1 MSLTA
6 LIQSISYYKF
16 LNAFTNKGGGIC
28 LTDRDKTIK
37 LKVAEADQRDVGKGI
52 VRIDESF
59 REKLG
64 LKPFDVVEIKGG
76 KSTSAL
82 IGRPYPGDSGLDI
95 IRMDG
100 LIRTNAKT
108 GIGEYIEI
116 RKADWKE
123 AKSVTLAPIAKGM
136 QIYAPSETLKAV
148 FMNRTVSKGDFIS
161 TTSLRRSRDRETFG
175 KGVMFEDFFQDFFG
189 QDFGPSF
196 GLGEIKLQVIFT
208 SPSGIIKITDLT
220 QVELLPEATEIT
232 PEQNI
237 LSVMYEDLG
246 GVKET
251 IGKVREMVE
260 LPLKHPGLF
269 DRLGIDAPKGVL
281 LHGPPG
287 TGKTMLAKA
296 VANES
301 DAYFISINGPEIMSK
316 YYGESERAI
325 REIFEDAEKN
335 APAIIFLDEID
346 SIAPKRAEVTGE
358 VERRVVAQLLSLMD
372 GLKAR
377 KNVIVIGSTN
387 RPEALDV
394 ALRRPGRFDREI
406 ELRVPDTDGRLEIFQ
421 IHTRG
426 MPLAEDVNLMDFAQ
440 ITYGFVGAD
449 IAALCR
455 EAAMSALRLVLP
467 KINLNEPEIP
477 AEILDSLQV
486 IREDFENALKDVQ
499 PSAIREILIEVP
511 AVSWDD
517 VGGLDEVKRL
527 LKEVVEWPLKNPE
540 SYRDIGVEAP
550 KGVLLYGP
558 PGTGKTLLAKAI
570 AHESDANFITA
581 KGSDLLSKWYGESEK
596 RIAEVFTR
604 ARQVAPSI
612 IFLDELDS
620 LAPIRGTSTGE
631 PQVTARILN
640 QLLSEMDGLEE
651 LRAVVVIG
659 ATNRPDVI
667 DPALVRPG
675 RFDELILVP
684 IPDEGARREI
694 FKVHTEKIALAED
707 VDIERLVSMTD
718 QYTGADIAAVC
729 KKAGRLALREDLHAK
744 NVRQRHFL
752 KAITE
757 TGPSVTPDTMKY
769 YEAIKGELRTRKSKE
784 IENPS
789 YI

>member
-1 MSLTA
+1 MNEGD
-6 LIQSISYYKF
+6 ISIV
-16 LNAFTNKGGGIC
+16 
-28 LTDRDKTIK
+28 K

-52 VRIDESF
+52 VRIDEIF

-64 LKPFDVVEIKGG
+64 LKPFDVVEIIGG

-82 IGRPYPGDSGLDI
+82 IGRPYPSDAGLDI
-95 IRMDG
+95 VRMDG

-108 GIGEYIEI
+108 SIGEYVEI
-116 RKADWKE
+116 RKAEWKE
-123 AKSVTLAPIAKGM
+123 AKHVTLSPVTRGM
-136 QIYAPSETLKAV
+136 QIYAPSETLIAV

-161 TTSLRRSRDRETFG
+161 TTSLRKSRERDTSS
-175 KGVMFEDFFQDFFG
+175 KGLMFDDFFQDFFG
-189 QDFGPSF
+189 QGFGPSF
-196 GLGEIKLQVIFT
+196 GLGEIKLQVVST
-208 SPSGIIKITDLT
+208 SPSGIVKITDLT
-220 QVELLPEATEIT
+220 EIELLPEAVEIP
-232 PEQNI
+232 PEQI
-237 LSVMYEDLG
+237 IPTVMYEDLG
-246 GVKET
+246 GLKDAIT
-251 IGKVREMVE
+251 KVREMIE
-260 LPLKHPGLF
+260 LPLKHPELF

-316 YYGESERAI
+316 YYGESEKAI
-325 REIFEDAEKN
+325 RDIFDEAEKN

-372 GLKAR
+372 GLKSR
-377 KNVIVIGSTN
+377 KNVIVIGATN
-387 RPEALDV
+387 RPEALDL

-426 MPLAEDVNLMDFAQ
+426 MPLTEDVNLRDLGQ

-455 EAAMSALRLVLP
+455 EAAMSALRRILP
-467 KINLNEPEIP
+467 KLNLKEPQIP
-477 AEILDSLQV
+477 NEILDTLQV
-486 IREDFENALKDVQ
+486 TRADFEEAMKEVQ
-499 PSAIREILIEVP
+499 PSAIREILIEIP
-511 AVSWDD
+511 NVSWDD
-517 VGGLDEVKRL
+517 VGGLEDVKCL
-527 LKEVVEWPLKNPE
+527 LKEAVEWPLKNPE

-596 RIAEVFTR
+596 RIAEVFMR

-612 IFLDELDS
+612 VFLDELDS
-620 LAPIRGTSTGE
+620 LAPIRGISAGE

-651 LRAVVVIG
+651 LRGVVVIG
-659 ATNRPDVI
+659 ATNRPDII
-667 DPALVRPG
+667 DPALIRPG

-684 IPDEGARREI
+684 IPDKGARREI
-694 FKVHTEKIALAED
+694 LKVHTKKMALAED
-707 VDIERLVSMTD
+707 MDIEELVDLTD
-718 QYTGADIAAVC
+718 QYTGADLAAIC
-729 KKAGRLALREDLHAK
+729 KKAGRYALREELHAK
-744 NVRQRHFL
+744 NVKQKHFL
-752 KAITE
+752 KAIAD

-769 YEAIKGELRTRKSKE
+769 YEAIKGELRTKKSKE

>member
-1 MSLTA
+1 MTEGDENL
-6 LIQSISYYKF
+6 
-16 LNAFTNKGGGIC
+16 
-28 LTDRDKTIK
+28 IK

-52 VRIDESF
+52 VRIDEAF

-64 LKPFDVVEIKGG
+64 LKPFDVVEIRGG
-76 KSTSAL
+76 KTTSAL
-82 IGRPYPGDSGLDI
+82 VGRSYPGDTGLDL

-108 GIGEYIEI
+108 SIGEYVEL
-116 RKADWKE
+116 RKAEWKE
-123 AKSVTLAPIAKGM
+123 AKHVTLSPVTKGM
-136 QIYAPSETLKAV
+136 QIYAPSEALGAV

-161 TTSLRRSRDRETFG
+161 TTSLRRSQDRDMYS
-175 KGVMFEDFFQDFFG
+175 KGLMFEDFFQDFFG
-189 QDFGPSF
+189 PGFGPSF
-196 GLGEIKLQVIFT
+196 GLGEIKLQVVST
-208 SPSGIIKITDLT
+208 SPPGIVKITDMT
-220 QVELLPEATEIT
+220 EIELLPEAVEIP
-232 PEQNI
+232 PEQTI
-237 LSVMYEDLG
+237 PTVMYEDLG
-246 GVKET
+246 GIKDA
-251 IGKVREMVE
+251 ISKVREMIE
-260 LPLKHPGLF
+260 LPLKHPELF

-316 YYGESERAI
+316 YYGESEQRI
-325 REIFEDAEKN
+325 REIFDEAEKN

-372 GLKAR
+372 GLKSR
-377 KNVIVIGSTN
+377 KNVIVIGATN
-387 RPEALDV
+387 RPEALDM

-406 ELRVPDTDGRLEIFQ
+406 ELRVPDTEGRLEIFQ

-426 MPLAEDVNLMDFAQ
+426 MPLDDDVNLNGLAQ

-455 EAAMSALRLVLP
+455 EAAMSALRRILP
-467 KINLNEPEIP
+467 KINLKEPEIP
-477 AEILDSLQV
+477 KEILDSLQV
-486 IREDFENALKDVQ
+486 LRDDFEEAMKDVQ

-511 AVSWDD
+511 NVSWDD
-517 VGGLDEVKRL
+517 VGGLDEVKCL
-527 LKEVVEWPLKNPE
+527 LKEAVEWPLKHSE
-540 SYRDIGVEAP
+540 SFRTIGVEAP

-558 PGTGKTLLAKAI
+558 PGTGKTLIAKAI

-596 RIAEVFTR
+596 RIAEVFMR

-612 IFLDELDS
+612 VFLDELDS
-620 LAPIRGTSTGE
+620 LAPIRGAYAGE

-651 LRAVVVIG
+651 LRSVVVLG
-659 ATNRPDVI
+659 ATNRPDII
-667 DPALVRPG
+667 DPALLRPG
-675 RFDELILVP
+675 RFDELIMVP
-684 IPDEGARREI
+684 VPDEGARREI
-694 FKVHTEKIALAED
+694 FKVHMKKMSLAED
-707 VDIERLVSMTD
+707 VNPEELVSLTD
-718 QYTGADIAAVC
+718 RYTGADIAAVC
-729 KKAGRLALREDLHAK
+729 KKAGRFALREDIHAR

-752 KAITE
+752 KAVRE

-769 YEAIKGELRTRKSKE
+769 YEAIKGELRTKKSKE
-784 IENPS
+784 IESP
-789 YI
+789 YYA